1 MKIPQ
6 PEKKEDESTK
16 WRMNQPM
23 VPMKSNNFDIELM
36 DQKIKNVFET
46 KKTPNYKNIELF
58 SSIQNE
64 NIETEPNITNSAT
77 SIESSKEKKPIYTST
92 VLNNTTKTTIEP
104 FSKSE
109 LDDKLA
115 KEFEGNDVLN
125 DFKSQFGSVYDAMNM
140 IVYSPVLLLNAA
152 VIKIVQL
159 IAGGD
164 NAKTKIKSD
173 TNFIVQY
180 VLNIIKISI
189 SMIFAIV
196 FYHYSMNFNWNELE
210 KPAWGQET
218 ISTYFPDLLKGAS
231 WFYEG
236 YKTLSLLDHGLKT
249 APYLYFLLLFILFL
263 VIFYSFGNSIFLAWL
278 DSLTFNFTNG
288 LSFQPVWIHIF
299 IVICYTLQFLNF
311 KLTIDNGMA
320 WAQFLSMPFTRMIIN
335 LIRML
340 VSHALAPI
348 FYFCL
353 MQYAVYLL
361 SGLPTGIS
369 PLTMYS
375 SMKNEFKN
383 HKIDPNANSLYKFIK
398 WVFFDHFFAVVFGF
412 FFAVSIYDSVSLMKI
427 KSVKTGMIIFNSI
440 LLLLCVCFILKFDV
454 PDIEIDKDAIV
465 YIPKTAD
472 INQNFIGNIQQSL
485 FGNKNNQSDQTRI

>member
-1 MKIPQ
+1 MKISQ
-6 PEKKEDESTK
+6 PKKKEDESTK
-16 WRMNQPM
+16 WKMNPPM
-23 VPMKSNNFDIELM
+23 VPMKSNNFDVDLM
-36 DQKIKNVFET
+36 DQKIENVFET

-64 NIETEPNITNSAT
+64 NIETEQNITNSAA
-77 SIESSKEKKPIYTST
+77 SIESSKEKKPIY
-92 VLNNTTKTTIEP
+92 KTTLNKDKKKQMIEP
-104 FSKSE
+104 FNVKDKIDSSTLLDSIKSKIGPVW
-109 LDDKLA
+109 DII
-115 KEFEGNDVLN
+115 NI
-125 DFKSQFGSVYDAMNM
+125 
-140 IVYSPVLLLNAA
+140 IVFSPVLGVNTL
-152 VIKIVQL
+152 VIIIVQL

-164 NAKTKIKSD
+164 NAKPKIKSD

-180 VLNIIKISI
+180 LLNIFKIGI

-236 YKTLSLLDHGLKT
+236 YKTLSLFDHGLKT
-249 APYLYFLLLFILFL
+249 AHYLYFLLLFILFL
-263 VIFYSFGNSIFLAWL
+263 VIFYSFGNTIFLAL
-278 DSLTFNFTNG
+278 LNSLTLNFITV
-288 LSFQPVWIHIF
+288 PVWIHASI
-299 IVICYTLQFLNF
+299 IICYTLQFCNF

-335 LIRML
+335 IIRMF

-348 FYFCL
+348 FYLCL
-353 MQYAVYLL
+353 MVYAFYLSL
-361 SGLPTGIS
+361 GIPTGIS
-369 PLTMYS
+369 PWTMYS
-375 SMKNEFKN
+375 NMKNEFKN

-398 WVFFDHFFAVVFGF
+398 LVFFDHFFAVVFGF
-412 FFAVSIYDSVSLMKI
+412 FFAVSIYDSVRLMQI

-440 LLLLCVCFILKFDV
+440 LLLLCILLSIVFKL
-454 PDIEIDKDAIV
+454 PDIEIDKNAIV

-472 INQNFIGNIQQSL
+472 IN
-485 FGNKNNQSDQTRI
+485 